1 MSEMSHITQNY
12 YFYEGSQKVD
22 HIDKQEFTYNIYR
35 SAPVMGEMED
45 EDLPMVCEPLVDA
58 LAPIFY
64 GDREET
70 RTFLSRIKGAKPMQ
84 VVSVANTLLQERKIS
99 EKSCNKTLWEI
110 LHDHG
115 FYDPNLNNWN
125 RNIVVPT
132 PKSVWKNS
140 H

>member
-22 HIDKQEFTYNIYR
+22 HIDTQEFTYNIYR
-35 SAPVMGEMED
+35 SAPVMGEMEE

-64 GDREET
+64 GDKDEV
-70 RTFLSRIKGAKPMQ
+70 RTFLGRIKGAKPMQ
-84 VVSVANTLLQERKIS
+84 VVTEVNTMLQDRKII
-99 EKSCNKTLWEI
+99 EKSCFKPLWEM

-115 FYDPNLNNWN
+115 FYEPNSSNWN
-125 RNIVVPT
+125 KKIVVPS
-132 PKSVWKNS
+132 PQIPRKSIR
-140 H
+140 